1 MTLTEVEL
9 VDEVPRRATCVE
21 LGQAFTLGAV
31 ASGVVCALAG
41 LTVGFLLGVV
51 SKQEPARVDA

>member
-1 MTLTEVEL
+1 MQAEVEL
-9 VDEVPRRATCVE
+9 VDEIPTHAARVE
-21 LGQAFTLGAV
+21 LGQAFMIGAV

-51 SKQEPARVDA
+51 SKTEPVRVDA